1 MLFFSSFPDQQ
12 RDKNE
17 GYTDYA
23 DYRASQLYKTIEN
36 EICFQGSS
44 TRTNFQ
50 VRAGG
55 RKAGSVAQHPD
66 FQAVDSI
73 FPSLERTD
81 ITKSIRYARPS
92 APVSLFRGAM
102 GDNLSLT

>member
-12 RDKNE
+12 RDKKE
-17 GYTDYA
+17 DYTNYA

-36 EICFQGSS
+36 EICFQRSS

-55 RKAGSVAQHPD
+55 RKAGSVVQHPD
-66 FQAVDSI
+66 FQVVNSI
-73 FPSLERTD
+73 FSGLERTD
-81 ITKSIRYARPS
+81 VTKSICCASPS
-92 APVSLFRGAM
+92 PAISLFR
-102 GDNLSLT
+102 